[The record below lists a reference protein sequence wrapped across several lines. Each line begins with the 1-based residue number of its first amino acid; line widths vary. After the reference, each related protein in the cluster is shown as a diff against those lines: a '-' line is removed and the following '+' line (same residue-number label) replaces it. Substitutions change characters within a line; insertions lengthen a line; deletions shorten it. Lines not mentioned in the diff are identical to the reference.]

1 MKLNQLTTNL
11 IIIMWA
17 KEINN
22 NKHQRIYRNLGSL
35 LTSIACLNNFRF
47 FINLVIF
54 SIFFLFYFLSS
65 LLFFSFATLH

>member
-1 MKLNQLTTNL
+1 MKRNQLTTNL

-22 NKHQRIYRNLGSL
+22 QRIYRNLGSL

-47 FINLVIF
+47 LVNLVIF

-65 LLFFSFATLH
+65 LLFFSIATLH